1 MAGNAVVGSLRISLG
16 LDSAQFTS
24 GMKTAQTGLQ
34 RFAGVAKAGALAIA
48 GAMAAAGGAIATA
61 MAGVITRAGDMYELS
76 QALGVTVED
85 LSRMT
90 YAAELSGVQIEG
102 LEKAIKKLSVSLFDA
117 SQSGTGPA
125 ANAFRMLGISAV
137 DAEGN
142 VRPVIDVMGDLADRF
157 SKMPGGAEK
166 TALAIRVFGKAG
178 ADMIP
183 MLNEGRDGLQ
193 QMYDEAQRLGIV
205 LDTETAASAEALGD
219 ELTRLNAAKDGVITK
234 ITTGMLPAL
243 RSLAGALIKT
253 SQDSRT
259 MAVIGQALG
268 WTLRALVTV
277 AVLVGAAFIGVARDI
292 GTAAVAAYKWV
303 QQDFAGAAVS
313 AARGFGETQAYLK
326 GVEQFVADLWTPAG
340 PPPAI
345 TAATEAVVDLA
356 DATGRAGR
364 AARGLTDDQRAL
376 QAVMEAGRQTYEQTR
391 TPAEI
396 YAARVSELR
405 HQLDLAAI
413 SQDTFNRAMID
424 ARKAFEASDP
434 STQMWKD
441 TAEAIRDAAGA
452 AREDAAKRVADGL
465 ENFRDLQEDAYDAT
479 YDGVRGG
486 LQAAADGNLGQY
498 LAQRIRDALFDN
510 LATTLTDL
518 IRGPRGGGGGGGL
531 SGWASAAGSILKSFA
546 GGIPGFATGGSF
558 KVGGQAGVDKNLVS
572 FRATKGEMV
581 DIRRPGQD
589 RGSSGSPIHFDLRG
603 AVMTSDL
610 LRQMEGMTAKGAHVS
625 VQTSRAVVPADDA
638 RRRRFSLTGA

>member
-1 MAGNAVVGSLRISLG
+1 MAGSAVVGALRVTLG
-16 LDSAQFTS
+16 LDSAQFTT
-24 GMKTAQTGLQ
+24 GMKNAQTGLQ
-34 RFAGVAKAGALAIA
+34 KFAGIAKTGALAIA

-76 QALGVTVED
+76 QALGLTVED

-166 TALAIRVFGKAG
+166 TALAMRVFGKAG

-193 QMYDEAQRLGIV
+193 EMYDEAQRLGIV

-243 RSLAGALIKT
+243 RSMAGALIKT

-268 WTLRALVTV
+268 FTLRALVTV
-277 AVLVGAAFIGVARDI
+277 AVLVGGAFIGVARDI

-303 QQDFAGAAVS
+303 RQDFAGAAAYAVV
-313 AARGFGETQAYLK
+313 GFGQTQAYLK
-326 GVEQFVADLWTPAG
+326 GIEQFVADLWTPAG

-356 DATGRAGR
+356 DATDTASRGVNRLSESQR
-364 AARGLTDDQRAL
+364 DAAQSAQDLAR
-376 QAVMEAGRQTYEQTR
+376 EAAQVYEQTR
-391 TPAEI
+391 TPAEQ
-396 YAARVSELR
+396 YRAEVERLKR
-405 HQLDLAAI
+405 MLDAAAI
-413 SQDTFNRAMID
+413 SQDTFNRAMRDAGMARDAADPLSIAGRRIMEERQEAAAD
-424 ARKAFEASDP
+424 ARE
-434 STQMWKD
+434 
-441 TAEAIRDAAGA
+441 EAIRLAAQNE
-452 AREDAAKRVADGL
+452 EDLRAS
-465 ENFRDLQEDAYDAT
+465 T
-479 YDGVRGG
+479 YDGIRGG
-486 LQAAADGNLGQY
+486 LEAAADGNLGQY
-498 LAQRIRDALFDN
+498 LAGRLRDALFDG
-510 LATTLTDL
+510 LADTLTNML
-518 IRGPRGGGGGGGL
+518 RGPKGSTGGGAM
-531 SGWASAAGSILKSFA
+531 GWLGAVGSVLKGFA
-546 GGIPGFATGGSF
+546 GGLPGFKTGGSF
-558 KVGGQAGVDKNLVS
+558 KVGGSGGADSQLMQ
-572 FRATKGEMV
+572 FRATPGEMV
-581 DIRRPGQD
+581 NIRKPGQD
-589 RGSSGSPIHFDLRG
+589 AGGGMVVHVNPSPYFDVQVERVAAPMAVQAAATAYG
-603 AVMTSDL
+603 ATRSDMATAQRRS
-610 LRQMEGMTAKGAHVS
+610 RQ
-625 VQTSRAVVPADDA
+625 
-638 RRRRFSLTGA
+638 RFV

>member
-1 MAGNAVVGSLRISLG
+1 MAGSAVVGALRVTLG
-16 LDSAQFTS
+16 LDSAQFTT
-24 GMKTAQTGLQ
+24 GMKNAQTGLQ
-34 RFAGVAKAGALAIA
+34 KFAGIAKTGALAIA

-76 QALGVTVED
+76 QALGLTVED

-117 SQSGTGPA
+117 SQSGAGPA

-193 QMYDEAQRLGIV
+193 EMYDEAQRLGIV

-243 RSLAGALIKT
+243 RSMACALIKT
-253 SQDSRT
+253 SQDART

-268 WTLRALVTV
+268 FTLRALVTV
-277 AVLVGAAFIGVARDI
+277 AVLVGGAFIGVARDI

-303 QQDFAGAAVS
+303 RQDFAGAAAYAVV
-313 AARGFGETQAYLK
+313 GFGQTQAYLK
-326 GVEQFVADLWTPAG
+326 GIEQFVADLWTPAG

-345 TAATEAVVDLA
+345 TAATEAVFDLA
-356 DATGRAGR
+356 DATDTASRGVNRLSESQR
-364 AARGLTDDQRAL
+364 DAAQSAQDLAR
-376 QAVMEAGRQTYEQTR
+376 EAAQVYEQTR
-391 TPAEI
+391 TPAEQ
-396 YAARVSELR
+396 YRAEVERLTR
-405 HQLDLAAI
+405 MLDAAAI
-413 SQDTFNRAMID
+413 SQDTFNRAMRDAGVARDAADPLSIAGRRIMEERQEAAAD
-424 ARKAFEASDP
+424 ARD
-434 STQMWKD
+434 
-441 TAEAIRDAAGA
+441 EAIRLAAQNE
-452 AREDAAKRVADGL
+452 EDLRAS
-465 ENFRDLQEDAYDAT
+465 T
-479 YDGVRGG
+479 YDGIRGG
-486 LQAAADGNLGQY
+486 LEAAADGNLGQY
-498 LAQRIRDALFDN
+498 LARRLRDALFDG
-510 LATTLTDL
+510 LADTLTDML
-518 IRGPRGGGGGGGL
+518 RGPKGSTGGGAM
-531 SGWASAAGSILKSFA
+531 GWLGAVGSVLKSFA
-546 GGIPGFATGGSF
+546 GGLPGFKTGGSF
-558 KVGGQAGVDKNLVS
+558 KVGGSGGADSQLMQ
-572 FRATKGEMV
+572 FRATPGEMV
-581 DIRRPGQD
+581 NIRKPGQD
-589 RGSSGSPIHFDLRG
+589 AGGGMVVYVNPSPYFDVQVERVAAPMAVQAAATAYG
-603 AVMTSDL
+603 ATRSDL
-610 LRQMEGMTAKGAHVS
+610 ATAQRRSRQ
-625 VQTSRAVVPADDA
+625 
-638 RRRRFSLTGA
+638 RFV

>member
-1 MAGNAVVGSLRISLG
+1 MAGSAVVGALRVTLG
-16 LDSAQFTS
+16 LDSAQFTT
-24 GMKTAQTGLQ
+24 GMKNAQTGLQ
-34 RFAGVAKAGALAIA
+34 KFAGIAKTGALAIA

-76 QALGVTVED
+76 QALGLTVED

-117 SQSGTGPA
+117 SQSGTGAA

-193 QMYDEAQRLGIV
+193 EMYDEAQRLGIV

-243 RSLAGALIKT
+243 RSMAGALIKT
-253 SQDSRT
+253 SQDART

-268 WTLRALVTV
+268 FTLRALVTV
-277 AVLVGAAFIGVARDI
+277 AVLVGGAFIGVARDI

-303 QQDFAGAAVS
+303 RQDFAGAAAYAVV
-313 AARGFGETQAYLK
+313 GFGQTQAYLK
-326 GVEQFVADLWTPAG
+326 GIEQFVADLWTPAG

-356 DATGRAGR
+356 DATDTASRGVNRLSESQR
-364 AARGLTDDQRAL
+364 DAAQSAQDLAR
-376 QAVMEAGRQTYEQTR
+376 EAAQVYEQTR
-391 TPAEI
+391 TPAEQ
-396 YAARVSELR
+396 YRAEVERLKR
-405 HQLDLAAI
+405 MLDAAAI
-413 SQDTFNRAMID
+413 SQDTFNRAMRNAGMARDAADPLSIAGRRIMEERQEAAAD
-424 ARKAFEASDP
+424 ARE
-434 STQMWKD
+434 
-441 TAEAIRDAAGA
+441 EAIRLAATNE
-452 AREDAAKRVADGL
+452 EDLRAS
-465 ENFRDLQEDAYDAT
+465 T
-479 YDGVRGG
+479 YDGIRGG
-486 LQAAADGNLGQY
+486 LEAAADGNLGQY
-498 LAQRIRDALFDN
+498 LASRLRDALFDG
-510 LATTLTDL
+510 LADTLTNML
-518 IRGPRGGGGGGGL
+518 RGPKGSTGGGAM
-531 SGWASAAGSILKSFA
+531 GWLGAVGSVLKGFA
-546 GGIPGFATGGSF
+546 GGLPGFKTGGSF
-558 KVGGQAGVDKNLVS
+558 KVGGSGGADSQLMQ
-572 FRATKGEMV
+572 FRATPGEMV

-589 RGSSGSPIHFDLRG
+589 QGGG
-603 AVMTSDL
+603 QMAV
-610 LRQMEGMTAKGAHVS
+610 H
-625 VQTSRAVVPADDA
+625 VVPSPYFDVQVERVAGPVAQQAAGNMGRQVLDA
-638 RRRRFSLTGA
+638 SRRSAPGLQSRQRLLGTT

>member
-1 MAGNAVVGSLRISLG
+1 MAGNAVVGALRVTLG

-76 QALGVTVED
+76 QALGLTVED

-157 SKMPGGAEK
+157 AKMPGGAEK

-193 QMYDEAQRLGIV
+193 EMYDEAQRLGIV

-259 MAVIGQALG
+259 MAVVGQALG
-268 WTLRALVTV
+268 STLRALVTV

-303 QQDFAGAAVS
+303 QQDFAGAAVY

-356 DATGRAGR
+356 DATDRAGR
-364 AARGLTDDQRAL
+364 GVNRLSEAQRDAAQTAQDLAR
-376 QAVMEAGRQTYEQTR
+376 EAAQVYEQTR
-391 TPAEI
+391 TPAEQ
-396 YAARVSELR
+396 YRAEVERLTRMLNA
-405 HQLDLAAI
+405 AAI
-413 SQDTFNRAMID
+413 SQDTFNRAMREAGIRRD
-424 ARKAFEASDP
+424 SEDPLSQAGQRIAEQNRENAERARE
-434 STQMWKD
+434 
-441 TAEAIRDAAGA
+441 EAIKLAA
-452 AREDAAKRVADGL
+452 DH
-465 ENFRDLQEDAYDAT
+465 QEYLYDAT

-486 LQAAADGNLGQY
+486 LEAAADGNLGQY
-498 LAQRIRDALFDN
+498 LASRIREALFDN

-518 IRGPRGGGGGGGL
+518 IRGPKGGGAGGGL
-531 SGWASAAGSILKSFA
+531 SGWVSAGTAILKSFA
-546 GGIPGFATGGSF
+546 GGFPGFATGGSF
-558 KVGGQAGVDKNLVS
+558 KVGGSPGKDKNFVGMNLS
-572 FRATKGEMV
+572 KNEMV

-589 RGSSGSPIHFDLRG
+589 RGSGAMAVHVVPSPYFDVQVERVATPIAGRSGVQAFG
-603 AVMTSDL
+603 AA
-610 LRQMEGMTAKGAHVS
+610 RQ
-625 VQTSRAVVPADDA
+625 QVPADDA